1 MKHKAMPRVLSLI
14 IVAALLLQMLPMQ
27 VIAAQ
32 DNNVEATEAADPSIP
47 ITVVGE
53 EIALRDE
60 AEKHF
65 RLSDGTYLAVTY
77 GTPVHYMDNA
87 GNWQD
92 IDNRPVMT
100 TDVEGAESYQI
111 ANADKSTSFS
121 SALTDGT
128 IFTTSVGD
136 FSVSIQL
143 LDTIQAI
150 EDFNTAQ
157 MTADDNAELISS
169 VTEEELQVF
178 SRSAVADLEENI
190 EVYSVNE
197 DQEDWT
203 ISDLMPE
210 NLTSSLIYED
220 VFPGVDL
227 RYETSGYNIKEEIIV
242 RQPQNSYRYDFLLT
256 MNGLT
261 ARLNDDGSVH
271 LINGDGEE
279 IYEIPAPY
287 MYDGVGER
295 STAVAYALREV
306 EDGIILTVV
315 ADSTWIN
322 DTSREFPVTID
333 PTFNLT
339 VSTSN
344 NGEDLNMYITFVEE
358 NSPTQTAQG
367 TDTLYIGYGYNTK
380 ELRGYIHLNQL
391 PSLPVGSI
399 ITQASLSFLMSG
411 FSEGHA
417 YKIPVGI
424 YELEENTAPSDETSY
439 RDWIRFMNWDNK
451 PEIKYESVIDY
462 NFVSNQTLG
471 HRIDWDITELV
482 KTWYHEK
489 TENRTVAMTVNT
501 QENGAGNN
509 AVATFVAYGAS
520 NAPSLVVSYRNNLG
534 IEPYYTYTTLGAGAA
549 GAAYI
554 ADATGQLRI
563 VNSILGYSSSI
574 NPYSLGIVYNSDY
587 FASDA
592 AADYQPMRDLGLNMS
607 VGSGWRLSCV
617 ERIVPETISYTTYLK
632 YYDGDGTIHYF
643 LPYNNAF
650 YDEDGLGLKIV
661 SRGNYAYDM
670 TDDHGNKWTFT
681 NSYLTAFSDE
691 TGNQIL
697 FQYSDNRL
705 VAINQQNKGA
715 NSIAIATFTYDE
727 NNYLTSVADAASN
740 SYNFHYSGNRL
751 TSIKRGNV
759 TLAQYGYSISE
770 NGGSINRINQLTD
783 TESGYQLL
791 FDYDTAGKVSSF
803 WESAGGVTGAK
814 VDISYP
820 NYGQTMYRDY
830 GLDHSEE
837 NDDILT
843 YYLFDHAGHTANAYT
858 TDNFGNIL
866 GATNAVYSGTGSIDK
881 TNNRTLRTASIGIA
895 GQQLLKNTS
904 FESEGNWT
912 FGNCRQTANSRTGEY
927 AVSVTQ
933 DITSDPVQLTDQTYT
948 FSAYVD
954 TSAATG
960 FSGRGIYLKV
970 SGGGQTWEGIPVNY
984 QTSQDNKWTRIS
996 VTFTAP
1002 SADAGA
1008 YTFSICN
1015 DGVSGSVYA
1024 DDVQLEV
1031 GEAPSNYNLLENGS
1045 LSLGS
1050 YGWTL
1055 SSAAQVAQGAIQIT
1069 GSPNNAAA
1077 NASQTVAIN
1086 LPSTET
1092 YVLSGWVTAD
1102 AVPDTANTAYDP
1114 AEDTNKQCGLRAEIR
1129 YTDGTEEFHYVPFNT
1144 DLSTKQFVSY
1154 TIVPNPKNYQ
1164 GVAVVKTVKEIV
1176 ITCAYETNANIALF
1190 DNISLVR
1197 EISQTMEYDA
1207 NGNLKSV
1214 TTSGLDVDINTYSGG
1229 NLIKTVTGSQGVYK
1243 YTYDSTYTH
1252 RLTSVTRQDVETYPT
1267 QKLTQTMAYDTYGN
1281 VVSTVLTGSDG
1292 STMSTSAQ
1300 YSNSGNLLSSVTDA
1314 TGATVSYQ
1322 YGDANSIMRG
1332 LPTSVTAPNGTT
1344 TSTVYDLYGRVTQT
1358 NVATLATLSYNYL
1371 NGSLKT
1377 VTRTASDKT
1386 QTYTLGNDAFGKT
1399 TAINV
1404 GSRELASY
1412 AYMSGN
1418 GPLLKQ
1424 TYGNGHEVS
1433 FTYDNLG
1440 RTKTVTH
1447 KNGPTLTYAYT
1458 GDGQIHSIT
1467 ETNGSSTTVYL
1478 YRYDSLGNLVGS
1490 EKLTNNSLVLRTHHS
1505 YDTDNRLSA
1514 QGWQIGSDSFSQTY
1528 NYGEWDG
1535 NLSNMTFSRNGE
1547 TLFSM
1552 TYGYDG
1558 LRRLVSANN
1567 GFFGR
1572 NYVYQANG
1580 DQTTSQ
1586 VSHLNYTGP
1595 ASAFSY
1601 EYSYDNMG
1609 NIEMYKV
1616 GNDTTTYQYDSQ
1628 GQLLGADVDGDEV
1641 NDYVY
1646 TYDNAGN
1653 ILSGNGHSYAYAESG
1668 WIDLLM
1674 EVDGENITYDAIGN
1688 PLSYF
1693 NGTRWEFTWT
1703 QGRQLTQAFTTSGT
1717 EDVTITYTY
1726 DADGLRTSKTVVTGA
1741 HTHNYTSTVVAPTC
1755 TAQGYTSHECCCGSS
1770 YVSNYVNA
1778 LGHKFTDK
1786 LGQPVDYCTRCGA
1799 SSIILPPAPTEPG
1812 PEIMSAEAPASTAA
1826 ETSIPTTVTAYEYIY
1841 AGTKLVRM
1849 IVTTTVDD
1857 GTPTVQTLD
1866 FAYDASGMPVTVTT
1880 GGNTYYYITNL
1891 QGDVMSIVDG
1901 DGAVVA
1907 SYEYDPYGNMIDA
1920 TGNLSEL
1927 NPLTYRGY
1935 VYDRET
1941 KLYYLQSR
1949 YYDPNLGRFINAD
1962 AYVSTGQGILG
1973 NNMFAYCR
1981 NNSVSRTDASGQA
1994 DISAVEESFDDDVEV
2009 GPNEKEIGGGGGG
2022 SGVSAGTAGGN
2033 GYGANGYSITTGP
2046 NGHSAVP
2053 NPNNEKT
2060 ETHHV
2065 VEQCQERKSGFSQ
2078 TDIQGNSNKVDLPY
2092 SLHRKISGY
2101 YSSKP
2106 DEFGGLRV
2114 RDHLTEYS
2122 FEQQSKFGWD
2132 LIEKLWREL
2141 YGPK

>member
-100 TDVEGAESYQI
+100 TDMEGAESYQI

-121 SALTDGT
+121 SALTDGI

-178 SRSAVADLEENI
+178 SRSAVAELEENI

-197 DQEDWT
+197 DLEDWT

-271 LINGDGEE
+271 LINEDGEE

-424 YELEENTAPSDETSY
+424 YELEENTAPSDEISY

-482 KTWYHEK
+482 KTWYYEK

-509 AVATFVAYGAS
+509 AVATFAAYGAS

-592 AADYQPMRDLGLNMS
+592 AADYQPMRNLGLNMS

-681 NSYLTAFSDE
+681 NSYLTQFSDE
-691 TGNQIL
+691 TGNQIF
-697 FQYSDNRL
+697 FQYSGNRL

-715 NSIAIATFTYDE
+715 NPITIASFNYNAD
-727 NNYLTSVADAASN
+727 NYLTSVTDAASN
-740 SYNFHYSGNRL
+740 TYNFHYSGSRL
-751 TSIKRGNV
+751 TSIARGDA

-820 NYGQTMYRDY
+820 NYGQTLYRDY
-830 GLDHSEE
+830 GLDHGEA

-933 DITSDPVQLTDQTYT
+933 DITSDPVQLTAQTYT

-996 VTFTAP
+996 VTFTA
-1002 SADAGA
+1002 SSTGA

-1015 DGVSGSVYA
+1015 DGVSGSVYV
-1024 DDVQLEV
+1024 DDVQLEA

-1055 SSAAQVAQGAIQIT
+1055 SSAAQVTQGAIRIT

-1176 ITCAYETNANIALF
+1176 ITCAYESNANVAVF

-1243 YTYDSTYTH
+1243 YTYDSTYKH
-1252 RLTSVTRQDVETYPT
+1252 RLMSVTRQNTESYPT
-1267 QKLTQTMAYDTYGN
+1267 EQLTQSMAYDTYGN
-1281 VVSTVLTGSDG
+1281 VVSTTLAGSG
-1292 STMSTSAQ
+1292 GLTMSTSAQ
-1300 YSNSGNLLSSVTDA
+1300 YGNNGNLLSSVTDA

-1322 YGDANSIMRG
+1322 YGNANSITWG
-1332 LPTSVTAPNGTT
+1332 LPTAVTAPNGTI
-1344 TSTVYDLYGRVTQT
+1344 TSTAYDLYGRVTQT
-1358 NVATLATLSYNYL
+1358 SVADLATLLYNYSSGNL
-1371 NGSLKT
+1371 ET
-1377 VTRTASDKT
+1377 ITRTADGKT
-1386 QTYTLGNDAFGKT
+1386 QIYSLEYDPFGKT
-1399 TAINV
+1399 RSICV
-1404 GSRELASY
+1404 GSHPHTTNCCQLASY
-1412 AYMSGN
+1412 EYMTGN

-1458 GDGQIHSIT
+1458 GDGQVHSIT

-1490 EKLTNNSLVLRTHHS
+1490 EKLAGGSLVLRTHHS

-1535 NLSNMTFSRNGE
+1535 NLSSIVLSRNSSNI
-1547 TLFSM
+1547 TVNY
-1552 TYGYDG
+1552 TYDG
-1558 LRRLVSANN
+1558 LRRLASMNNGAFTRTYNYATTASGDATTCLSSFTHSGIQSQYTYEWDYSYGYDINGNITSATFGNRTNTYVYDANN
-1567 GFFGR
+1567 QLIR
-1572 NYVYQANG
+1572 ENNDRLQYT
-1580 DQTTSQ
+1580 QTWE
-1586 VSHLNYTGP
+1586 YD
-1595 ASAFSY
+1595 AF
-1601 EYSYDNMG
+1601 G
-1609 NIEMYKV
+1609 NITATGKYPY
-1616 GNDTTTYQYDSQ
+1616 TTGELGDVEPTVSYGYTDSNW
-1628 GQLLGADVDGDEV
+1628 G
-1641 NDYVY
+1641 
-1646 TYDNAGN
+1646 
-1653 ILSGNGHSYAYAESG
+1653 
-1668 WIDLLM
+1668 DLLTSYNGQTI
-1674 EVDGENITYDAIGN
+1674 EYDEIGN
-1688 PLSYF
+1688 PKFIRDAQGNVVES
-1693 NGTRWEFTWT
+1693 FTWT
-1703 QGRQLTQAFTTSGT
+1703 QGRQLASHTTNG
-1717 EDVTITYTY
+1717 VTWEYTY
-1726 DADGLRTSKTVVTGA
+1726 DADGLRTGR
-1741 HTHNYTSTVVAPTC
+1741 
-1755 TAQGYTSHECCCGSS
+1755 
-1770 YVSNYVNA
+1770 
-1778 LGHKFTDK
+1778 TD
-1786 LGQPVDYCTRCGA
+1786 GTNTYQ
-1799 SSIILPPAPTEPG
+1799 
-1812 PEIMSAEAPASTAA
+1812 
-1826 ETSIPTTVTAYEYIY
+1826 YIY
-1841 AGTKLVRM
+1841 AGDKLVRM
-1849 IVTTTVDD
+1849 IYNGEVVDISYAGSQPLSLTYD
-1857 GTPTVQTLD
+1857 G
-1866 FAYDASGMPVTVTT
+1866 A
-1880 GGNTYYYITNL
+1880 TYYYVLNG
-1891 QGDVMSIVDG
+1891 QGDVIGLTNSSGKMVIG
-1901 DGAVVA
+1901 YTYGA
-1907 SYEYDPYGNMIDA
+1907 YGVA
-1920 TGNLSEL
+1920 TGLVADPDLSYVL
-1927 NPLTYRGY
+1927 VQMNPLTYRGY
-1935 VYDRET
+1935 VYDREI
-1941 KLYYLQSR
+1941 KFYYLQSR
-1949 YYDPNLGRFINAD
+1949 YYDPELGRFLNAD
-1962 AYVSTGQGILG
+1962 ALVSTGQGILG
-1973 NNMFAYCR
+1973 NNMFAYCG
-1981 NNSVSRTDASGQA
+1981 NNPINYADSEGTFWWPAIIPILVIPFLLTGCGNSEGGAPDDYVQENSIYQNCYSYAFGLPASAYPGM
-1994 DISAVEESFDDDVEV
+1994 
-2009 GPNEKEIGGGGGG
+2009 
-2022 SGVSAGTAGGN
+2022 
-2033 GYGANGYSITTGP
+2033 YSIPDDLPDDYMRIDIEDDENTYKYTPSEITEYVLRDMAALGISVRVVYSP
-2046 NGHSAVP
+2046 SDRLEGEYIVAMKTSTNCVPGFNFADVHFARQLSNGMWADKQGMEPSRW
-2053 NPNNEKT
+2053 NEMDGRAIVWDVLPGDGYYNT
-2060 ETHHV
+2060 ETV
-2065 VEQCQERKSGFSQ
+2065 YFAV
-2078 TDIQGNSNKVDLPY
+2078 
-2092 SLHRKISGY
+2092 
-2101 YSSKP
+2101 
-2106 DEFGGLRV
+2106 GG
-2114 RDHLTEYS
+2114 
-2122 FEQQSKFGWD
+2122 
-2132 LIEKLWREL
+2132 EK
-2141 YGPK
+2141 